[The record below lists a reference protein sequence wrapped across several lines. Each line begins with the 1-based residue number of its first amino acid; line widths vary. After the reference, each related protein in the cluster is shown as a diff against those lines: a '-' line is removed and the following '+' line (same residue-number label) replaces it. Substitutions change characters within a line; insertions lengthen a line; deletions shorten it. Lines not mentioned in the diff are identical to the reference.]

1 MTRKISD
8 DIVKPITSAAR
19 AALAEFLSRSD
30 RPEDWLSLGEVQ
42 GFFFTVAAS
51 PDVVPPSEWLPIVFG
66 GQPPQFE
73 TREEAELI
81 MGTLLSLYNEINTDV
96 REGEGRL
103 PPEVELRDNLLA
115 NLEFDAPVAEWSRGF
130 VEGHLWLQ
138 EIWDEFTPDLPDE
151 MLTLFWTLGFFATS
165 PIVEDLVAAGGDPE
179 RTLDVVVAEAA
190 DLFVDAA
197 SAYADIGLH
206 LRDVLRHQRT
216 KPEEGEFIRPG
227 RNDPCTCGSLKK
239 YKKCCGRIAQ
249 A

>member
-1 MTRKISD
+1 MTRIFSD
-8 DIVKPITSAAR
+8 DIVQPITSVAR
-19 AALAEFLSRSD
+19 VALAEFLSRPG
-30 RPEDWLSLGEVQ
+30 RPEDWLSMGEVQ
-42 GFFFTVAAS
+42 GFLFTVAAS
-51 PDVVPPSEWLPIVFG
+51 PEVVLPAEWFPIVFG
-66 GQPPQFE
+66 GELPHFE
-73 TREEAELI
+73 TQEEAELI

-96 REGEGRL
+96 LEGEGRL
-103 PPEVELRDNLLA
+103 PPEVEMRDDLLA
-115 NLEFDAPVAEWSRGF
+115 NLDFDAPVAEWSRGF

-165 PIVEDLVAAGGDPE
+165 PIVEDLVEAGGDPE

-206 LRDVLRHQRT
+206 LREIRRIQRT
-216 KPEEGEFIRPG
+216 KREEGEFIRPG
-227 RNDPCTCGSLKK
+227 RNDPCPCGSLKK
-239 YKKCCGRIAQ
+239 YKKCCGQIAQ